1 MKRKKYIF
9 ILIILCFVVLLIG
22 CSRFFMVSFMGL
34 TEEQA
39 GTIAGIG
46 QVIVEL
52 VAAIMIVFQLE
63 QEQDT
68 EKRQNDIEEAKFI
81 LQYNQ
86 AFIQDPNMS
95 EVEHR
100 LELYKNGKLEE
111 PLINDENRQKFINY
125 LVYLEGLAPLIL
137 RGVLHLNSIDD
148 LMAYRFFLAVNNRE
162 VQNDQ
167 LIPDWL
173 YYRGCFKLYKIW
185 KEYRLKQGIE
195 ILNATDSLDKTVVF
209 EYALGRKIEI
219 KTLEK
224 EEDFEQAGKILFETD
239 PYIYPAA
246 FGNQKKAG
254 GCFKKLFAKNEFI
267 FSADRI
273 KLLVENGDIK
283 AVAVVVKERPK
294 VIFEVKELMKS
305 IPELPNSFIHTYENY
320 FKNIPDYLEQCDIY
334 IPCICVKAGERG
346 KGYGEILLKN
356 LIHMEDFN
364 ERVMMLHVLTE
375 NSSAIHLYEKY
386 GFQKDGG
393 EQEGYAVSGQPPKC
407 YAMKRNPVIT
417 GNCF

>member
-267 FSADRI
+267 FKIVFICMNKRI
-273 KLLVENGDIK
+273 W
-283 AVAVVVKERPK
+283 
-294 VIFEVKELMKS
+294 
-305 IPELPNSFIHTYENY
+305 
-320 FKNIPDYLEQCDIY
+320 
-334 IPCICVKAGERG
+334 
-346 KGYGEILLKN
+346 
-356 LIHMEDFN
+356 
-364 ERVMMLHVLTE
+364 
-375 NSSAIHLYEKY
+375 
-386 GFQKDGG
+386 
-393 EQEGYAVSGQPPKC
+393 
-407 YAMKRNPVIT
+407 
-417 GNCF
+417 